1 MYLTRY
7 PFRSFNFP
15 DPKARNLY
23 LDVNFSPPSFV
34 PRVSNGLLLSFPVF
48 QRLISYQR
56 EREEELSFCYLF
68 SSQWFSRQKI
78 IRDLILNF
86 FLPPSSFD
94 RICIGGDNCEQQES
108 REYSKTWHTRERG
121 FKKDGGSFLRF
132 KFIYI
137 CIPCARDRL
146 PRAMNNPRRRYWFR
160 PRSRTCT
167 AHPFRSDSAPRVTSP
182 RARPPPTP
190 AEIRCYEIHRFETLS
205 APLYRGLMADVW
217 DDSCRKKS
225 AKEFFFLLL
234 FIIFVSL
241 KFNLNEG
248 GERWI
253 GRGIKR

>member
-68 SSQWFSRQKI
+68 SSRRFSRQKI

-108 REYSKTWHTRERG
+108 RGYSKTWHTR
-121 FKKDGGSFLRF
+121 GGGREASRRMVARSFDSNLF
-132 KFIYI
+132 TFASLVHGTA
-137 CIPCARDRL
+137 C
-146 PRAMNNPRRRYWFR
+146 RALWTTPDAAIDFVL
-160 PRSRTCT
+160 
-167 AHPFRSDSAPRVTSP
+167 AHEPAQHTPFA
-182 RARPPPTP
+182 ATP
-190 AEIRCYEIHRFETLS
+190 LHE
-205 APLYRGLMADVW
+205 
-217 DDSCRKKS
+217 
-225 AKEFFFLLL
+225 
-234 FIIFVSL
+234 
-241 KFNLNEG
+241 
-248 GERWI
+248 
-253 GRGIKR
+253 

>member
-1 MYLTRY
+1 MYR
-7 PFRSFNFP
+7 
-15 DPKARNLY
+15 
-23 LDVNFSPPSFV
+23 
-34 PRVSNGLLLSFPVF
+34 
-48 QRLISYQR
+48 
-56 EREEELSFCYLF
+56 
-68 SSQWFSRQKI
+68 
-78 IRDLILNF
+78 
-86 FLPPSSFD
+86 
-94 RICIGGDNCEQQES
+94 NCEQQES
-108 REYSKTWHTRERG
+108 RGYSKTWHTRERG